1 MMKLKDA
8 IRRTQNSKKKETD
21 RQGTKKP
28 IRVRDVYD
36 PEQMLAVLVDAD
48 EPLEDVLRRFAE
60 EAWLRGVFV
69 IDETE
74 QLVGVITRT
83 DLLDWARLRLG
94 TALRGMAYEPD
105 HLARLGRL
113 VGSAK
118 ARDAI
123 HPDSQQAV
131 VQPDDPVDHA
141 VQLMLEQD
149 LIAIPVVDD
158 ERRILGDLTL
168 SRVLRHL
175 LDLNNSK
182 HEQT

>member
-1 MMKLKDA
+1 M
-8 IRRTQNSKKKETD
+8 
-21 RQGTKKP
+21 
-28 IRVRDVYD
+28 
-36 PEQMLAVLVDAD
+36 
-48 EPLEDVLRRFAE
+48 
-60 EAWLRGVFV
+60 
-69 IDETE
+69 
-74 QLVGVITRT
+74 
-83 DLLDWARLRLG
+83 
-94 TALRGMAYEPD
+94 
-105 HLARLGRL
+105 
-113 VGSAK
+113 GSAK

-141 VQLMLEQD
+141 VQLMLEHD

-182 HEQT
+182 RE